1 MKAYLE
7 YLLEKGYID
16 ISTLQL
22 NENKIDNTEGLKI
35 AKAIGVKFNGWW
47 EELGKWTFTDDTI
60 TKSTFTAL
68 DLEEA
73 KRKLKILRN
82 VTFKKAEHIP
92 QPA

>member
-35 AKAIGVKFNGWW
+35 AKAIGVLFNGWW
-47 EELGKWTFTDDTI
+47 EELGKWTFTDNI
-60 TKSTFTAL
+60 TKSTFTAI

-73 KRKLKILRN
+73 KRKLEKLRSMP
-82 VTFKKAEHIP
+82 FKKEVTSL